1 MSSPSTPTLVISVL
15 TNLAGDADAADLLSG
30 GHGAAELSPGEQ
42 AVQREMYFKV
52 KTTTKMQK
60 LFKAFLEHRG
70 IPLVQRDA
78 LCFLTPTNHVISGH
92 DSPNA
97 LDLSDGDQLR
107 CVFDR
112 KNLP

>member
-1 MSSPSTPTLVISVL
+1 MSSPATPTLVISVL
-15 TNLAGDADAADLLSG
+15 TNGDDLVGSALQPMTPEELAFSNM
-30 GHGAAELSPGEQ
+30 S
-42 AVQREMYFKV
+42 RIYFKV
-52 KTTTKMQK
+52 KTTTKMHK
-60 LFKAFLEHRG
+60 LLTAYLERRC
-70 IPLVQRDA
+70 IPLNKRDA

-92 DSPNA
+92 ESSNA